1 MEQLKTTWGEYA
13 LHRFPLLKNDQLRA
27 WDAADEYVLR
37 YIAENNSVNNATNKG
52 KNALLLV
59 NDAFGALAISLHELA
74 PDCWSDS
81 YLSQLAMSHNCQ
93 QNQLTPLPC
102 FIPSTAALDED
113 KFYDVVII
121 KIPKTIA
128 LLEDQLIRLKAHI
141 RPDTRIIAAGMSKH
155 IHSSTLKLF
164 EKIIGATSTSL
175 AVKKARLVFST
186 YEKTEQ
192 NISPV
197 YPKTYTI
204 NELDLSLLNH
214 ANVFAKDKLDK
225 GAALFIQQ
233 FKALPDAETIIDL
246 GCGNGVLGIMAQ
258 RYLPTS
264 KLCFIDESYMAVAS
278 AKASYNKLYP
288 DQSADFLLSDSL
300 RAYQGDQV
308 DLIVCNPPFHQEH
321 VVGDHLAWQMFEQSL
336 RCLKRGGQLWV
347 VANRHL
353 NHQGKLK
360 RLFGNNRIIA
370 SNKQF
375 VVFSAKKR

>member
-1 MEQLKTTWGEYA
+1 MENLTTTWGEYV

-52 KNALLLV
+52 KNSLLLI
-59 NDAFGALAISLHELA
+59 NDAFGALAVSLHELS

-81 YLSQLAMSHNCQ
+81 YLSQLALDYNYQ
-93 QNQLTPLPC
+93 QNQLAPLPC
-102 FIPSTAALDED
+102 FIPSTTTLDMG
-113 KFYDVVII
+113 KSYDLVII

-128 LLEDQLIRLKAHI
+128 LLEDQLIRLRAHI
-141 RPDTRIIAAGMSKH
+141 RPDTRIIAAAMSKH
-155 IHSSTLKLF
+155 IHTSTLKLF
-164 EKIIGATSTSL
+164 EKMIGATKTSL

-186 YEKTEQ
+186 VEKVAQ
-192 NISPV
+192 DIKPI
-197 YPKTYTI
+197 YPKTSAI
-204 NELDLSLLNH
+204 NELDLSLVNH

-233 FKALPDAETIIDL
+233 FKALPKAETIIDL

-264 KLCFIDESYMAVAS
+264 KLCFIDESYMAIAS
-278 AKASYNKLYP
+278 AKASYAKLYP
-288 DQSADFLLSDSL
+288 EQKADFLLSDSL
-300 RAYQGDQV
+300 NDYQGNEV

-321 VVGDHLAWQMFEQSL
+321 VVGEHLAWKMFEQSL
-336 RCLKRGGQLWV
+336 KCLKRGGQLWV

-353 NHQGKLK
+353 NHHSKLK

-375 VVFSAKKR
+375 VVLSAKKR